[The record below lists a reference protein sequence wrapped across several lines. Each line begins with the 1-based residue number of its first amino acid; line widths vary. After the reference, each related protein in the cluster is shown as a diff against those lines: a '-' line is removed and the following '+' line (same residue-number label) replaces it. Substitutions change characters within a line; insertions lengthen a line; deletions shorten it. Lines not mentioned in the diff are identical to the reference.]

1 MENVIKNNDLQNV
14 KFDINSEFF
23 VIDANN
29 LEKVSSKLY
38 GFCLDNSHIVLD
50 IKDLHKDFGNEG
62 AYVYVKNDDNIIT
75 VKQDFVGCYGIYI
88 FRQDDYFAISNSFM
102 YLVDY
107 LKKNYKLTFNKDYA
121 NAFLSSN
128 LETFSC
134 QETIINEI
142 VVLERNAIIK
152 INKAKRSMEIIHKNY
167 QENSLEPDSKEFFAS
182 LDMWYFKWTKFI
194 RNLKKKTNNVMVDLT
209 GGFDSR
215 ITFLLFLGANINL
228 DEIFINSINDN
239 LYTHKKDYEIAS
251 KIANHYNFKLNQG
264 NKFITSKSYYKKQ
277 DCINIFAYLKMPF
290 HKQMYVNV
298 EKNNSPMYSFNGFG
312 GEAIRSYWNYGI
324 NGLIKKESNLCYS
337 MKKYPKILKSIKKI
351 IKRASRSI
359 RNSYFNFDDDDF
371 DICYFRET
379 SNRTHFGK
387 ATLEWFYLN
396 NFCLSPIFDS
406 NLHKLKLSDRN
417 CKDKNLLIAII
428 FTRYIKDIIKF
439 EFNDGKYIDPKTIKY
454 AQYLNNKYPFID
466 NQNKEMVSK
475 SNNINDVSETMKEEN
490 TDIEQKNNEVM
501 DYFNSV
507 FLSEKT
513 KNIFTSLYDDDLY
526 NSIVLDSTKRQ
537 FHPLMYAFP
546 VLRINKFKQ
555 DCNLKTN
562 NVNNM
567 TYFDFLKTQ
576 EGNLVDINKIK
587 KKYEKV
593 DRKSKLLTILGMKF
607 IIKNKGATKTLVTV
621 EREGERES
629 NLSPR

>member
-88 FRQDDYFAISNSFM
+88 FRQDDYFATSNSFM

-277 DCINIFAYLKMPF
+277 DC
-290 HKQMYVNV
+290 
-298 EKNNSPMYSFNGFG
+298 
-312 GEAIRSYWNYGI
+312 
-324 NGLIKKESNLCYS
+324 
-337 MKKYPKILKSIKKI
+337 
-351 IKRASRSI
+351 
-359 RNSYFNFDDDDF
+359 
-371 DICYFRET
+371 
-379 SNRTHFGK
+379 
-387 ATLEWFYLN
+387 
-396 NFCLSPIFDS
+396 
-406 NLHKLKLSDRN
+406 
-417 CKDKNLLIAII
+417 
-428 FTRYIKDIIKF
+428 
-439 EFNDGKYIDPKTIKY
+439 
-454 AQYLNNKYPFID
+454 
-466 NQNKEMVSK
+466 
-475 SNNINDVSETMKEEN
+475 
-490 TDIEQKNNEVM
+490 
-501 DYFNSV
+501 
-507 FLSEKT
+507 
-513 KNIFTSLYDDDLY
+513 
-526 NSIVLDSTKRQ
+526 
-537 FHPLMYAFP
+537 
-546 VLRINKFKQ
+546 
-555 DCNLKTN
+555 NLKTN

-593 DRKSKLLTILGMKF
+593 DRKNKLLTILGMKF

-621 EREGERES
+621 EREGES